1 MKIQKIGEPK
11 IIISNPDSYHNYFAW
26 PTVSRLQNGKIAV
39 VASGFRLAHVC
50 PFGKAV
56 ISYSENEGESY
67 TVPAPIIDTPLDDR
81 DAGILAFGESNVI
94 VTSFNNKVE
103 FQMSEKDNAK
113 YGGDAYGYKE
123 AYLNSVDKTADEK
136 YLGSVFKISNNCGV
150 TFGKIHKSP
159 VTSPHGPLKT
169 CDGRVIWV
177 GANFSDRN
185 KGVEAHEIKPD
196 GSMEYL
202 GSIPNCVFDDKWV
215 MSCEPYAIE
224 LDDGTLLCQIRVG
237 RYGADM
243 VLTTYQSVSHNG
255 GKTWSEPEILLSK
268 NGGATAHII
277 RHSSGV
283 LISAY
288 EKRRDPDDESTP
300 YGIKIM
306 LSRDNGK
313 TWDTDNWLYETTVST
328 DLGYP
333 ATVELKD
340 GSLLTV
346 FYAHE
351 TADSPAVIMQQK
363 WRLEN
368 D

>member
-1 MKIQKIGEPK
+1 MKIKRIGEPK
-11 IIISNPDSYHNYFAW
+11 VIMSNRDSYHNYFAW
-26 PTVSRLQNGKIAV
+26 PTVAKLQNGKIAV
-39 VASGFRLAHVC
+39 VASGFRLKHVC

-67 TVPAPIIDTPLDDR
+67 TAPAPIIDTVLDDR
-81 DAGILAFGESNVI
+81 DAGILAFGDKGVL
-94 VTSFNNKVE
+94 VTSFNNTIK
-103 FQMSEKDNAK
+103 FQQGEAHK
-113 YGGDAYGYKE
+113 YGGDVGGYQT
-123 AYLNSVDKTADEK
+123 AYLSRVESKREEEF
-136 YLGSVFKISNNCGV
+136 LGSVFKMSNDCGV
-150 TFGKIHKSP
+150 TFGPLMKSP
-159 VTSPHGPLKT
+159 VTSPHGPLVT
-169 CDGRVIWV
+169 RDGRIIWV
-177 GANFSDRN
+177 GTYFADH
-185 KGVEAHEIKPD
+185 KQGVEAHEIKPD

-202 GSIPNCVFDDKWV
+202 GSIPNCVFDEHWV

-224 LDDGTLLCQIRVG
+224 LPDGTLLCQIRVG
-237 RYGADM
+237 RYGDDM
-243 VLTTYQSVSHNG
+243 VLTTYQSESYDG
-255 GKTWSEPEILLSK
+255 GKTWTEPRALLTK

-288 EKRRDPDDESTP
+288 EKRRDPADEASP

-313 TWDTDNWLYETTVST
+313 TWETDNWLYETRIST

-333 ATVELKD
+333 ATVELSD

-351 TADSPAVIMQQK
+351 TEESPAEIFQQK
-363 WRLEN
+363 WNLEL
-368 D
+368 